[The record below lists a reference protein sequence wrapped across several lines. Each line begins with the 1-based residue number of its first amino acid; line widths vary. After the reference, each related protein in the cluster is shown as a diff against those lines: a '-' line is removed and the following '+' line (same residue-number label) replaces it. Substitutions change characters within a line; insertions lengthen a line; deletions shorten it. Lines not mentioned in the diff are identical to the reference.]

1 MKAKIAWIVTEIG
14 YGNPILVF
22 SEPGAGYYA
31 EVDNFSVTNIVYF

>member
-22 SEPGAGYYA
+22 SEPGCWLLCG
-31 EVDNFSVTNIVYF
+31 SG